1 MHGQQ
6 ELSPLAAMPPAC
18 ETLFR
23 RVEQGVFDLTPEWF
37 GLLAKTTLA
46 EPRAASF
53 RALVQSGEASAILP
67 LTLPVTGKSRQVTG
81 LTNFYSTL
89 YRPILREGFQATDLA
104 GLLQGVV
111 RDTRAST
118 LRFDAMDPE
127 HPSFSLLEAA
137 LRQAGMRPFRFFG
150 FGNWYLQAEGL
161 DWETYLKQLPSKHRN
176 TLKRLG
182 RKFEEEVEGRFQIY
196 TGKDSEI
203 EEALAAYQAVYAS
216 SWKVPEPF
224 PEFIPEFVRMS
235 AQLGW
240 LRMGV
245 AYSGRQPVAAQFWL
259 VLDGKASIYKVAYD
273 DKFSA
278 YSPGSLLT
286 GQLMRHVLDTE
297 HVREVDFLMGDDA
310 YKRIWMSHRR
320 ERWGIVAYN
329 PRTWLGLWL
338 TAREA
343 LTRAVKPVIAQLREK
358 LQKKSEEDKK

>member
-1 MHGQQ
+1 MHGLQ
-6 ELSPLAAMPPAC
+6 ELSPLAALPPTCDA
-18 ETLFR
+18 LFR
-23 RVEQGVFDLTPEWF
+23 QAAQGVFDLTPEWF

-46 EPRAASF
+46 EPEAASF
-53 RALVQSGEASAILP
+53 RILAQAGEAEAVLPLILP
-67 LTLPVTGKSRQVTG
+67 LTRKGHQVTG

-89 YRPILREGFQATDLA
+89 YRPILREGLQAADLA
-104 GLLQGVV
+104 MLLRGII
-111 RDTRAST
+111 RDTQAST

-127 HPSFSLLEAA
+127 HPSFALLEEA
-137 LRQAGMRPFRFFG
+137 LCQAGMRPFRFFG

-161 DWETYLKQLPSKHRN
+161 GWETYLKQLPSKHRN

-182 RKFEEEVEGRFQIY
+182 RKFEEEVEGSFHIY
-196 TGKDSEI
+196 TCKDGES

-224 PEFIPEFVRMS
+224 PDFIPEFVTMS

-286 GQLMRHVLDTE
+286 GQLMRHVLDME
-297 HVREVDFLMGDDA
+297 HVREVDFLVGDDA

-329 PRTWLGLWL
+329 PRTLAGLSL
-338 TAREA
+338 AAREA
-343 LTRAVKPVIAQLREK
+343 LARAAKPTITRLREK
-358 LQKKSEEDKK
+358 LQKKSVEGKK